1 MRAGG
6 LNHSNVDQRTDA
18 ASPGQG
24 VTPGGRSVYRH
35 YVLGVLLVIFVFNF
49 IDRQLLAV
57 LSPEI
62 KKELLLTDTELGIL
76 KGLAFALFYSVL
88 GIPIAHLA
96 DRTNR
101 VTIVSVS
108 IALWSAMTAL
118 SGAAANFGHLLLAR
132 IGVGVG
138 EAGGSPA
145 SHSLISDYFARE
157 ERSTALAILALGV
170 PIGTTFGF
178 LAGGW
183 LTLELGWRMAFVA
196 IGLPGLAVGLL
207 TKLTVREP
215 VRGAQETTAIDAA
228 PSPAMAVTIA
238 GLWRIPTY
246 RTIAISGGLAALC
259 GYAIQMWLVDFLVR
273 VHGLNYQDMLVELT
287 IAVGGGG
294 GLGTYFGGKV
304 SDHFGK
310 RTAGLYLAL
319 PGFAM
324 IALAPFLIMA
334 LWSDSHFLTFT
345 GFFFVFAMNFFCF
358 GPFYGTVQSLAP
370 VRSRATATAFLFFVM
385 ALAGAGLG
393 PLIVG
398 ALSDALEPAN
408 GSGRALQLALTSI
421 PFISAASGIYVI
433 ARSGRLAGDLAV
445 RER

>member
-1 MRAGG
+1 LDHNSPDQPGDPAARTATNKRAG
-6 LNHSNVDQRTDA
+6 
-18 ASPGQG
+18 
-24 VTPGGRSVYRH
+24 YRH

-49 IDRQLLAV
+49 VDRQLLAV

-62 KKELLLTDTELGIL
+62 KKELLLTDTELGLL
-76 KGLAFALFYSVL
+76 KGLAFALFYSIL
-88 GIPIAHLA
+88 GMPIAHLA

-101 VTIVSVS
+101 VTIISVS

-118 SGAAANFGHLLLAR
+118 SGATANFTQLLLAR

-138 EAGGSPA
+138 EAGGSPP

-183 LTLELGWRMAFVA
+183 LTMALGWRMAFVA
-196 IGLPGLAVGLL
+196 IGVPGLAIALL
-207 TKLTVREP
+207 AKLTVREP
-215 VRGAQETTAIDAA
+215 VRGIQEAEIADAA
-228 PSPAMAVTIA
+228 PAEGIVATIVT
-238 GLWRIPTY
+238 LWRIPSY
-246 RTIAISGGLAALC
+246 RTIAISGGLAAMC

-273 VHGLNYQDMLVELT
+273 VHGLDYQDMLVELAL
-287 IAVGGGG
+287 AVGLGG
-294 GLGTYFGGKV
+294 GLGTYFGGRI

-310 RTAGLYLAL
+310 RSPALYLAL
-319 PGFAM
+319 SGFAM

-334 LWSDSHFLTFT
+334 LWSDSRLLIFI
-345 GFFFVFAMNFFCF
+345 GYFFVFAMNYFCF

-370 VRSRATATAFLFFVM
+370 VRSRAMATAFLFFIM
-385 ALAGAGLG
+385 ALAGAGFG

-398 ALSDALEPAN
+398 ALSDALEPTN
-408 GSGRALQLALTSI
+408 GSARALQLALTSV
-421 PFISAASGIYVI
+421 PFISAASGIYVVS
-433 ARSGRLAGDLAV
+433 RSSRLPGDLAT
-445 RER
+445 RES

>member
-1 MRAGG
+1 MDHNSPDQPGDPAARTATNKRAG
-6 LNHSNVDQRTDA
+6 
-18 ASPGQG
+18 
-24 VTPGGRSVYRH
+24 YRH

-49 IDRQLLAV
+49 VDRQLLAV

-62 KKELLLTDTELGIL
+62 KKELLLTDTELGLL
-76 KGLAFALFYSVL
+76 KGLAFALFYSIL
-88 GIPIAHLA
+88 GMPIAHLA

-101 VTIVSVS
+101 VTIISVS

-118 SGAAANFGHLLLAR
+118 SGATANFTQLLLAR

-138 EAGGSPA
+138 EAGGSPP

-183 LTLELGWRMAFVA
+183 LTMALGWRMAFVA
-196 IGLPGLAVGLL
+196 IGVPGLAIALL
-207 TKLTVREP
+207 AKLTVREP
-215 VRGAQETTAIDAA
+215 VRGIQEAEIADAA
-228 PSPAMAVTIA
+228 PAEGIVATIVT
-238 GLWRIPTY
+238 LWRIPSY
-246 RTIAISGGLAALC
+246 RTIAISGGLAAMC

-273 VHGLNYQDMLVELT
+273 VHGLDYQDMLVELAL
-287 IAVGGGG
+287 AVGLGG
-294 GLGTYFGGKV
+294 GLGTYFGGRI

-310 RTAGLYLAL
+310 RSPALYLAL
-319 PGFAM
+319 SGFAM

-334 LWSDSHFLTFT
+334 LWSDSRLLIFI
-345 GFFFVFAMNFFCF
+345 GYFFVFAMNYFCF

-370 VRSRATATAFLFFVM
+370 VRSRAMATAFLFFIM
-385 ALAGAGLG
+385 ALAGAGFG

-398 ALSDALEPAN
+398 ALSDALEPTN
-408 GSGRALQLALTSI
+408 GSARALQLALTSV
-421 PFISAASGIYVI
+421 PFISAASGIYVVS
-433 ARSGRLAGDLAV
+433 RSSRLPGDLAT
-445 RER
+445 RES